1 MISYRKIQ
9 EKYTQNLIITQ
20 NVRLIPKQDSKSEI
34 STYTYY
40 RQNEEHQIQ
49 REIKNKM
56 ITDIFYTKTSHNPLE
71 SSEEMILNW
80 ESNATSD
87 LKPTVNHPRSSY
99 VKSF

>member
-1 MISYRKIQ
+1 MSLKEILKEAMTMISYRIQ
-9 EKYTQNLIITQ
+9 EKYTHKTWLSHQ

-56 ITDIFYTKTSHNPLE
+56 ITDIFYTKDFS
-71 SSEEMILNW
+71 
-80 ESNATSD
+80 
-87 LKPTVNHPRSSY
+87 
-99 VKSF
+99 